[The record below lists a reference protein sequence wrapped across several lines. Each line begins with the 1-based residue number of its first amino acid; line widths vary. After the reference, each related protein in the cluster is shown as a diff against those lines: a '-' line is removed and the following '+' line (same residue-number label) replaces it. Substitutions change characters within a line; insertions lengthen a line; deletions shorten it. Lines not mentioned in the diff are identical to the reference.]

1 MAGTADLFGGISQ
14 SDQQVSGYRFRI
26 VLRRTSPHIWR
37 RVVVRSDSTLGQLHQ
52 TVQVLFGWADSRP
65 HRFVLRGR
73 SLGASATAAA
83 SSWPAPEALLSEFK
97 LLAKERFF
105 YDYGFDDVNVP
116 VWRHDIRFEAAL
128 VADRERLPYCIGGV
142 GSPPLEQTGS
152 PQELSNLA
160 DLFTPQFVL
169 NQLTELVD
177 RGSSDTQLAQQMR
190 HLRPWLT
197 AERFSQRSANRQL
210 LASHGGA
217 E

>member
-1 MAGTADLFGGISQ
+1 MIGQPAIFCDMSQ
-14 SDQQVSGYRFRI
+14 SDQSVNAYRLRI

-52 TVQVLFGWADSRP
+52 TVQALFGWADSRP

-73 SLGASATAAA
+73 SLGASAMAAV
-83 SSWPAPEALLSEFK
+83 SSWPAPEVLLCEFK

-105 YDYGFDDVNVP
+105 YNYGFDGVNVP

-128 VADRERLPYCIGGV
+128 VADRERLPHCIGGV

-160 DLFTPQFVL
+160 DLFTPQLVL
-169 NQLTELVD
+169 NQLTGLVD
-177 RGSSDTQLAQQMR
+177 RGSSDAQLAQHMR
-190 HLRPWLT
+190 HFRPWLT
-197 AERFSQRSANRQL
+197 AERFSRKSANRHLQ
-210 LASHGGA
+210 ASLGGA

>member
-1 MAGTADLFGGISQ
+1 MFSGMSQ
-14 SDQQVSGYRFRI
+14 SDQQVNAYQLRI

-37 RVVVRSDSTLGQLHQ
+37 RVVVRSDSTLCHLHQ
-52 TVQVLFGWADSRP
+52 IVQALFGWADLHP

-73 SLGASATAAA
+73 SLGAAPTACG
-83 SSWPAPEALLSEFK
+83 SSWPAFEVLLSEFQ

-105 YDYGFDDVNVP
+105 YDYGFDHVNVP

-128 VADRERLPYCIGGV
+128 VAERERLPYCIGGV

-177 RGSSDTQLAQQMR
+177 RGASDAQLAQQMR

-197 AERFSQRSANRQL
+197 AGRFSQRSANRRL
-210 LASHGGA
+210 LASLGGA

>member
-1 MAGTADLFGGISQ
+1 MFGGMSL
-14 SDQQVSGYRFRI
+14 SGQQVSGYRFRI

-52 TVQVLFGWADSRP
+52 TVQALFGWTDSRP

-142 GSPPLEQTGS
+142 GSPPLEQNGS

-160 DLFTPQFVL
+160 HLFTPQFVL

-197 AERFSQRSANRQL
+197 AERFSQRSASRQL